1 MHQILYVTEFEFFG
15 SLLRAV
21 WLGMLRG
28 EKVQVTKGRENYLGN
43 GSDKKI

>member
-1 MHQILYVTEFEFFG
+1 MHQILYLTEFEFSG
-15 SLLRAV
+15 SLLRPV

-28 EKVQVTKGRENYLGN
+28 EKVRVTEGRENYLGN